1 MDISIR
7 SQSNWTRGTWV
18 HNHVN
23 RKVFILQNNFIV
35 CVCPFLAWIYLGYEI
50 KYVELRAKHYC
61 WLLLEWRYCQ
71 FLQYW
76 DEYIGEI
83 QMKAFLHDFVLLWRF
98 IIKIPPSFKFFTI
111 CKTNIYWTL
120 LNSLEP
126 WSWWRM
132 MRRWSLCSCTN
143 DSGDICQQQCTL
155 NCLST
160 STYSCTQN

>member
-7 SQSNWTRGTWV
+7 SQSNWTRGTWD

-23 RKVFILQNNFIV
+23 RKVFILQNNLIV

-83 QMKAFLHDFVLLWRF
+83 QMKAFLHDFVLFCRF
-98 IIKIPPSFKFFTI
+98 EIKIKPSFKFFTI
-111 CKTNIYWTL
+111 CKRQIFVEPYWIHLSPDHDGGCCGDGHYAHVLTTL
-120 LNSLEP
+120 VTSANSSAL
-126 WSWWRM
+126 
-132 MRRWSLCSCTN
+132 
-143 DSGDICQQQCTL
+143 
-155 NCLST
+155 
-160 STYSCTQN
+160 